1 MLPAVMNYCA
11 CHLRESAA
19 FRLGLMFGAGGMAI
33 AVMVLIAIFIHP

>member
-1 MLPAVMNYCA
+1 MNYST

-19 FRLGLMFGAGGMAI
+19 RRLGLMLGAGGIAI